1 MFYHQSILNRRGGVF
16 GTVWLAATIKDEHVL
31 KRRDVTRVN
40 LCKTCEDILDYIMV
54 RKQPSVRGRSRPRF
68 SLYLSAKLMFGCVRL
83 YKKQTQYLL
92 EDITSFLVKVRLAA
106 NIAENI
112 DLNIAC
118 RPDHVTMQDI
128 VELTTEKQPFYDPYF
143 GKITDY
149 HEDYE
154 DVQKLLT
161 ELSSPGSDSSM
172 ERLRRHRG
180 SEASSSIQIES
191 EQSFLKSALG
201 SPHTVSSLD
210 QITLKEI
217 DIPNLPKIAE
227 QTELPPLD
235 EQNIQALLNESA
247 RMDTL
252 HPVDTSHQPDVAIPL
267 GESSVKASEAL
278 ISLSSPQKTT
288 KEAKELEE
296 QIMSPKEKTPRG
308 QAEELLP
315 EAPPAIREL
324 RPRSQPEVT
333 LMPPPEEEPYR
344 SSRKRR
350 IDMSL
355 ELAPLPPSPRTVKRR
370 RRHLIVDENMMIPKT
385 EMKKNLQTG
394 SDLCKP
400 FSVPVIGR
408 SDCATLFNQPGSKC
422 LRLSPL
428 IDLWRCNLRPG
439 VLETESDIETPFW
452 TVPSIFNESTRS
464 KRSRRALLS
473 EPEVERRDV
482 QPEIPDIQM
491 TEIQPPQLE
500 IPLDKVSPE
509 KVRADISM
517 GNEMPSMEIP
527 RDASISMEKSLQDTT
542 PIQLHLSARSKDDS
556 LSDRSTASRKRRSRS
571 RGSIEEELL
580 VPPSEHSV
588 SDTFSRIS
596 RNLSVVQE
604 ESEIPMVDTPLP
616 IISKLSQ
623 VESRFLRLINS
634 NTSEKDYSTFEE
646 VCPPHFYDRKI
657 AASMF
662 NALLHL
668 CAKGNVYVDQ
678 REPYGEMLIQRGHNF

>member
-1 MFYHQSILNRRGGVF
+1 FS
-16 GTVWLAATIKDEHVL
+16 
-31 KRRDVTRVN
+31 
-40 LCKTCEDILDYIMV
+40 EDIVDYIMV
-54 RKQPSVRGRSRPRF
+54 RKQPSVPGRSRPRF

-92 EDITSFLVKVRLAA
+92 EDITSFMVKVRLAA

-143 GKITDY
+143 GKIADF
-149 HEDYE
+149 HEDFEY
-154 DVQKLLT
+154 VQKLLT

-172 ERLRRHRG
+172 ERLRRRRG
-180 SEASSSIQIES
+180 SEASSSIQVES
-191 EQSFLKSALG
+191 EHSFLKSALG

-217 DIPNLPKIAE
+217 DMPILPQIAE

-252 HPVDTSHQPDVAIPL
+252 HHVDTSLQPDVAIPV
-267 GESSVKASEAL
+267 GESSVKASEAF
-278 ISLSSPQKTT
+278 ISLSPQKTT
-288 KEAKELEE
+288 KDAKELEE
-296 QIMSPKEKTPRG
+296 QIMSPKEKTPRVLT
-308 QAEELLP
+308 EEPLP
-315 EAPPAIREL
+315 EAPPAVREL

-333 LMPPPEEEPYR
+333 LMPPPEEEPHR
-344 SSRKRR
+344 STRKRR
-350 IDMSL
+350 MDLSL

-370 RRHLIVDENMMIPKT
+370 RRHLIVDENIMVPKT

-394 SDLCKP
+394 SELSKP

-428 IDLWRCNLRPG
+428 IDLWRRNLRPG
-439 VLETESDIETPFW
+439 VLETESDVETPFW
-452 TVPSIFNESTRS
+452 TVPSISRDESTRS
-464 KRSRRALLS
+464 KRSRRALLP
-473 EPEVERRDV
+473 EPEEERRAV
-482 QPEIPDIQM
+482 QPEISDVQM
-491 TEIQPPQLE
+491 SEIQLPQPE
-500 IPLDKVSPE
+500 IPIQLDRASPE

-527 RDASISMEKSLQDTT
+527 RDASISLERSLQDTT

-556 LSDRSTASRKRRSRS
+556 LSDRSTASRKKRSRS

-616 IISKLSQ
+616 VISKLSQ
-623 VESRFLRLINS
+623 VESRVLRLINS
-634 NTSEKDYSTFEE
+634 NTSEKDYTTFEE
-646 VCPPHFYDRKI
+646 VCPPHFYDRRL